1 MTSPIDAERK
11 GLTHFEYLQA
21 KKARV
26 VAAAMKSGMS
36 ALALARLPKPIVPK
50 VEKLPPVVLA
60 TRAHATNF
68 NRQDGSRRSA
78 QARGAGKDFKPR
90 APVPADHLRELVDV
104 VAGRFKLTGKQVST
118 VSRQRE
124 TIAARHVVV
133 VTVLEITGATQTNLA
148 SAMGVSLDVVKSSR
162 SYGESVIRNYA
173 GYAEKYGAA
182 KADILARWPQYAS
195 AA

>member
-1 MTSPIDAERK
+1 MSE
-11 GLTHFEYLQA
+11 GLTHFEWLQA
-21 KKARV
+21 EKARV
-26 VAAAMKSGMS
+26 R
-36 ALALARLPKPIVPK
+36 ALLSKQASPAALARLPKPIVPV

-60 TRAHATNF
+60 TRAHATNY

-90 APVPADHLRELVDV
+90 ASVPAEHLRDLVDV
-104 VAGRFKLTGKQVST
+104 VARRFRLTGKQVST
-118 VSRQRE
+118 VTRDRE
-124 TIAARHVVV
+124 VIAARHVVV

-162 SYGESVIRNYA
+162 AYGQSVINNYF

-182 KADILARWPQYAS
+182 KADIYAQWPEYRRAE
-195 AA
+195 

>member
-1 MTSPIDAERK
+1 MSDEGI
-11 GLTHFEYLQA
+11 THFEYLQA
-21 KKARV
+21 EKVRV
-26 VAAAMKSGMS
+26 RALVSRKVSAS
-36 ALALARLPKPIVPK
+36 ALDRLPKPIVPR

-68 NRQDGSRRSA
+68 NRQEDSRRSA
-78 QARGAGKDFKPR
+78 TARDGKSFKPR
-90 APVPADHLRELVDV
+90 PSVELFHLRDLVDT
-104 VAGRFKLTGKQVST
+104 VARRFKLTGKQVST
-118 VSRQRE
+118 VTRDRE

-148 SAMGVSLDVVKSSR
+148 AAMGVSLDVVKSSR
-162 SYGESVIRNYA
+162 SYGQSVINNYS

-182 KADILARWPQYAS
+182 KADILALWPQYRS